1 MANIKFEIEGK
12 IYDFAPDSFVI
23 DNEGNIILKSKPS
36 AEEKRNSFERVKEG
50 ESFYFIGGNGDVM
63 TLKENSLCFTGKYH
77 NCANYCTDAD
87 LLRRRALYEK
97 LERCLWRF
105 SMENGGSGDYYPI
118 LNRVTREWS
127 IICVESQMFG
137 PSFKTREACERAIE
151 EVIKPMLDGAAEE
164 EIFVWGGVEN

>member
-1 MANIKFEIEGK
+1 MANIKFEIDGK

-36 AEEKRNSFERVKEG
+36 VEKRNPFERVKEG

-63 TLKENSLCFTGKYH
+63 TLKENSLFFTGEYH
-77 NCANYCTDAD
+77 NCANYCTDEE
-87 LLRRRALYEK
+87 LRRRRALYEK

-118 LNRVTREWS
+118 LDRVTREWS
-127 IICVESQMFG
+127 IVCAEVQRFG
-137 PSFKTREACERAIE
+137 PSFKTREACRRAIE
-151 EVIKPMLDGAAEE
+151 EVIKPMLDGIAEE
-164 EIFVWGGVEN
+164 EIFSWKGV

>member
-1 MANIKFEIEGK
+1 MANIKFEIDGK
-12 IYDFAPDSFVI
+12 VYDFAPESFVI

-36 AEEKRNSFERVKEG
+36 AEKRNSFERVKEG

-77 NCANYCTDAD
+77 NCANYCTDAE

-118 LNRVTREWS
+118 LNRVTREWA
-127 IICVESQMFG
+127 IISAESQRFG
-137 PSFKTREACERAIE
+137 PSFKTREACARAIK
-151 EVIKPMLDGAAEE
+151 EVIKPMLDGIAEE
-164 EIFVWGGVEN
+164 VIFSWRGV

>member
-1 MANIKFEIEGK
+1 MANIKFEIDGK
-12 IYDFAPDSFVI
+12 IYDFAPESFAI

-36 AEEKRNSFERVKEG
+36 AEKRNPFERVKEG
-50 ESFYFIGGNGDVM
+50 EDSYYIGGNGDVM

-77 NCANYCTDAD
+77 NCANYCTDAE

-118 LNRVTREWS
+118 LNRVTRDWS
-127 IICVESQMFG
+127 IISVKTQRFG
-137 PSFKTREACERAIE
+137 PSFKTHEACARAIK
-151 EVIKPMLDGAAEE
+151 EVIKPMLDGIAEE
-164 EIFVWGGVEN
+164 EIFSWRGV

>member
-1 MANIKFEIEGK
+1 MANIKFEIDGK
-12 IYDFAPDSFVI
+12 IYDFAPESFVI

-36 AEEKRNSFERVKEG
+36 AEEKRNPFYMVKEG

-77 NCANYCTDAD
+77 NCANYCTDEE
-87 LLRRRALYEK
+87 LLTRRALYEK

-118 LNRVTREWS
+118 LNRETREWS
-127 IICVESQMFG
+127 IIIAGSRRFG
-137 PSFKTREACERAIE
+137 PSFKTREACARAIK
-151 EVIKPMLDGAAEE
+151 EVIRPMLDGIAEE
-164 EIFVWGGVEN
+164 EIFSWRGV

>member
-1 MANIKFEIEGK
+1 MANIKFEIDGK
-12 IYDFAPDSFVI
+12 IYDFSPDSFVI

-36 AEEKRNSFERVKEG
+36 TEKRNPFDRVKEG

-77 NCANYCTDAD
+77 NCANYCTDAE

-127 IICVESQMFG
+127 IISVESQMFG
-137 PSFKTREACERAIE
+137 PSFKTREACARAIK
-151 EVIKPMLDGAAEE
+151 EVIKPMLDGIAEE
-164 EIFVWGGVEN
+164 EIFSWKGV

>member
-1 MANIKFEIEGK
+1 MANIKFEIDGK
-12 IYDFAPDSFVI
+12 VYDFAPESFVI

-36 AEEKRNSFERVKEG
+36 AEKRNPFERVKEG

-63 TLKENSLCFTGKYH
+63 TLKDNPLCFTGKYY
-77 NCANYCTDAD
+77 NCANYCTDAE

-137 PSFKTREACERAIE
+137 PSFKTREACVRAIE
-151 EVIKPMLDGAAEE
+151 EVIKPMLDGIAEE
-164 EIFVWGGVEN
+164 EIFSWRGV

>member
-12 IYDFAPDSFVI
+12 VYDFAPESFAI

-36 AEEKRNSFERVKEG
+36 AEKRNPFERVEEG
-50 ESFYFIGGNGDVM
+50 ESFYFIRGNGDVM

-77 NCANYCTDAD
+77 NCANYCTDEE

-105 SMENGGSGDYYPI
+105 SMENGGSGDFYPI
-118 LNRVTREWS
+118 LYKSTRTWNVVTTPVQR
-127 IICVESQMFG
+127 FG
-137 PSFKTREACERAIE
+137 PSFHTREACQRAIE
-151 EVIKPMLDGAAEE
+151 EVIKPMLDGIAKE
-164 EIFVWGGVEN
+164 EIFVWRGV

>member
-12 IYDFAPDSFVI
+12 IYDFAPNSFVI

-36 AEEKRNSFERVKEG
+36 AEKRSPFERVKEG

-77 NCANYCTDAD
+77 NCANYCTDAE
-87 LLRRRALYEK
+87 LLTRRALYEK

-105 SMENGGSGDYYPI
+105 SMENGGSGNYYPI
-118 LNRVTREWS
+118 LNRITRCWDIVS
-127 IICVESQMFG
+127 TSAQRFG
-137 PSFKTREACERAIE
+137 PSFKTREACARAIE
-151 EVIKPMLDGAAEE
+151 EVIKPMLDGIAEE
-164 EIFVWGGVEN
+164 EIFSWKGV

>member
-1 MANIKFEIEGK
+1 MANIKFEIDGK

-36 AEEKRNSFERVKEG
+36 AKKRNPFERVAEG

-77 NCANYCTDAD
+77 NCANYCTDAE
-87 LLRRRALYEK
+87 LLTRRALYEK

-105 SMENGGSGDYYPI
+105 SLG
-118 LNRVTREWS
+118 RESRGWFIS
-127 IICVESQMFG
+127 YTTSQRFG
-137 PSFKTREACERAIE
+137 PSFKTVEACWRAIK
-151 EVIKPMLDGAAEE
+151 EVIKPMLDGVAEE
-164 EIFVWGGVEN
+164 EIFSWKGV

>member
-1 MANIKFEIEGK
+1 MANIKFEIDGK
-12 IYDFAPDSFVI
+12 IYDFAPESFII

-36 AEEKRNSFERVKEG
+36 AEEKKNPFKRVKEG

-77 NCANYCTDAD
+77 NCANYCTDAE

-97 LERCLWRF
+97 IERCLWRF

-118 LNRVTREWS
+118 SNRITREWS
-127 IICVESQMFG
+127 IISAESQRFG
-137 PSFKTREACERAIE
+137 PSFKTREICALAIKK
-151 EVIKPMLDGAAEE
+151 VIKPMLDGIAEE
-164 EIFVWGGVEN
+164 EIFSWRGV